1 MDFFWGSFVTIVS
14 RLTSGSFAR
23 LTLEATL
30 RKTEND
36 SQMKKKRNA
45 IASAAIFVSIV
56 GIAKAD
62 PLLSS
67 WYIEKSGSYARIYDS
82 LEDMNSGTV
91 SKTWTSQGQGSQEL
105 PAYAGVQ
112 EIAHS
117 TDWVYIKTTG
127 LGTHVMGPWFFDEA
141 KTQDFGNRPA
151 NTASLYRFPR
161 EVTIPTTKT
170 LTTPGSIGY
179 FVDGIAMFDST
190 DTFSYDSSAG
200 MDQTPVNSA
209 QGDDVWVRDAFIN
222 EGVTFDNANAHHAG
236 SVHHYHAN
244 PPALRHALGDSVDYD
259 PATNVYTENFNG
271 NHSPIIG
278 WVRDGLPIYGPY
290 GYSDPDPA
298 SNDSG
303 IRRMI
308 SGFQLRDGSNGS
320 TNLAETGRKSL
331 PKWVNTVEG
340 RSVTLAATE
349 YGPDVNAEIEGETYI
364 LGRYFEDYAY
374 KGDLGLS
381 LGAEFDLNVY
391 NVRFCRT
398 PEFPEGTWAYFTCIL
413 PDGTPTFPYNIARSY
428 FADPIG
434 EGLTEITEEVEVS
447 FEGGPAKT
455 ELIERIQADGDDIV
469 ISWSAVEGGS
479 YRIDS
484 TENLVDWDVSGST
497 FVADRDAFQSTDEG
511 VLASLPERFY
521 RLSRTGLANYDDTEF
536 GSAAGMGPGGG
547 GMGPP
552 PGGGPPPR

>member
-1 MDFFWGSFVTIVS
+1 
-14 RLTSGSFAR
+14 
-23 LTLEATL
+23 
-30 RKTEND
+30 
-36 SQMKKKRNA
+36 MKKKRTA
-45 IASAAIFVSIV
+45 IAMTTIFVSLV
-56 GIAKAD
+56 GTGTALAD

-67 WYIEKSGSYARIYDS
+67 WYTEKSGSYARIYDS
-82 LEDMNSGTV
+82 LDDMNSGTV

-117 TDWVYIKTTG
+117 ADWVYIKSTG

-151 NTASLYRFPR
+151 NTAALYRFPR
-161 EVTIPTTKT
+161 EATIPTTKT
-170 LTTPGSIGY
+170 LTSPGSIGY

-244 PPALRHALGDSVDYD
+244 PPALRFALGDSVDYD

-271 NHSPIIG
+271 SHSPIIG

-290 GYSDPDPA
+290 GYADPDPTSESA
-298 SNDSG
+298 AV
-303 IRRMI
+303 RRMI
-308 SGFQLRDGSNGS
+308 SGFQLRDGTNGS
-320 TNLAETGRKSL
+320 TDLAATGRTTL
-331 PKWVNTVEG
+331 PTWVNTVEG
-340 RSVTLAATE
+340 RTVTLE
-349 YGPDVNAEIEGETYI
+349 SSQYGPDVNAEIEGETYI

-381 LGAEFDLNVY
+381 LGTDFDLNEY

-398 PEFPEGTWAYFTCIL
+398 PEYPDGTWAYFTCIKA
-413 PDGTPTFPYNIARSY
+413 DGIPTFPYNIARSY
-428 FADPIG
+428 FADPTG
-434 EGLTEITEEVEVS
+434 EGLTEIAEDVTVS
-447 FEGGPAKT
+447 FQGGPSKV
-455 ELIERIQADGDDIV
+455 ERFEALRSDGDDIV

-479 YRIDS
+479 YRVDTS
-484 TENLVDWDVSGST
+484 ENLADWDVSGAT
-497 FVADRDAFQSTDEG
+497 FVGDSDAFQTTDEG
-511 VLASLPERFY
+511 VLGLIPERFY
-521 RLSRTGLANYDDTEF
+521 QVKIPAQRAGHWFGVYKTPGLSPQRGLSDSVVPTGSVI
-536 GSAAGMGPGGG
+536 G
-547 GMGPP
+547 
-552 PGGGPPPR
+552 